1 MRFSTISCVMF
12 SLLAWASIV
21 PTRVSAQVE
30 LPLPV
35 NVLTRTEPVDFG
47 KEIMPILRRNC
58 LACHNTK
65 TPEGG
70 LVLET
75 LTSIQK
81 GGDTGPAVIAKDA
94 ATSLLMTRGTG
105 SEEPLMPPEDND
117 VGAKPLTPD
126 ELGLLKL
133 WIEQGANASES
144 SASETI
150 VWQSI
155 PESIRSVYSLDVS
168 PDGQLAAIGRAN
180 KVSIVDLATHSEID
194 RLVDPSLKVGEVA
207 DVDLIQTV
215 AFSPDGERIAT
226 GGFRSVRIWKKTPAT
241 PSNGSLPIKAAGL
254 AAIRADETMLAL
266 VNAIGDIEIWD
277 VATKARSQV
286 FSGQS
291 SSVVS
296 LAWAEQ
302 VNRLVVAEQH
312 GRVRVWDVA
321 AGTVVAE
328 AETNTILRDLDV
340 TLDGAHV
347 ITSTSTGTVQFFR
360 VTAENDKM
368 LISRVH
374 ESLGGVADATAICMV
389 SQPSVLAVIAK
400 GSGGVTVVEPNENK
414 EIRAIDH
421 GGVVSAL
428 ALSKDQAKL
437 ATGGRDGATRIWNLA
452 DGAKLQSMESTPSE
466 RLLLAQTQRDATRQK
481 NLVAR
486 LTATAGELAE
496 ALKKENEALVK
507 VTEARD
513 KAKEALTAEEKKHVD
528 ALALAAATQATLD
541 KAKQDTGMASEVLP
555 SATKTMEVAMA
566 NSNTLQQEIDALEK
580 QLAEKKTTLVSYT
593 ATVAK
598 SAADIEAAN
607 KLAAEAK
614 AMTEKATKEL
624 EEQTKAVA
632 AAAEAKTKSE
642 AELKNR
648 QQALD
653 ASNAAVQLAT
663 VAIPAHQTV
672 IDAETRIATATDA
685 ELASSQ
691 SLSHQ
696 PGDEVLGASFNR
708 DATRIAAVH
717 RDGSTR
723 VYRASDGLPTHAFHS
738 PSLGDAQVAFFQND
752 VCRFY
757 QDRYAEFYSTGVSWT
772 LERMIGGL
780 DKGVFVDRV
789 TALQFRPDSQVIAVG
804 GGSPSR
810 SGDVKL
816 FAVESGEL
824 LRDFG
829 DVHSDS
835 VLGLDFSPDGTAIA
849 SSGADRTIHL
859 LDVASGTSTRT
870 LEGHTH
876 HVIAVAWHADGDT
889 LASASADQSVKVWN
903 ASTGEVKRTI
913 TGFPKELTSIQY
925 VPGTNQVVVAC
936 ANGQVRL
943 SDTTNGNAVRNF
955 DGAGDFLYTVK
966 LTPDGQS
973 VLSGG
978 QSGTVRIWK
987 LADAALV
994 SELK

>member
-1 MRFSTISCVMF
+1 MRLTTIACVTF
-12 SLLAWASIV
+12 SLVAWVSIV
-21 PTRVSAQVE
+21 QTAVPAQAE

-35 NVLTRTEPVDFG
+35 NELTRTEPVDFG

-75 LTSIQK
+75 LASIQK
-81 GGDTGPAVIAKDA
+81 GGDTGPAVIAKDGT
-94 ATSLLMTRGTG
+94 TSLLMTRGTG

-133 WIEQGANASES
+133 WIEQGATGTDSPAT
-144 SASETI
+144 ETI
-150 VWQSI
+150 VWQRI
-155 PESIRSVYSLDVS
+155 PDSIRSVYSLDVS
-168 PDGQLAAIGRAN
+168 PDGQYAAIGRAN
-180 KVSIVDLATHSEID
+180 KVSIVELANHSEIA
-194 RLVDPSLKVGEVA
+194 RLVDPSLNVGEVA
-207 DVDLIQTV
+207 DVDLIQSI

-226 GGFRSVRIWKKTPAT
+226 GGFRSVRLWKKTPVT
-241 PSNGSLPIKAAGL
+241 PANESLLAKASGAV
-254 AAIRADETMLAL
+254 AIRADETTLAL
-266 VNAIGDIEIWD
+266 VNAIGDVEVWD
-277 VATKARSQV
+277 VANQTRSQV
-286 FSGQS
+286 LSGQS

-296 LAWAEQ
+296 LAWADQ
-302 VNRLVVAEQH
+302 ANRLIVAEQH
-312 GRVRVWDVA
+312 GRIRVWDVA
-321 AGTVVAE
+321 TGNVVTE
-328 AETNTILRDLDV
+328 TETNTILRDVDV
-340 TLDGAHV
+340 SLDGAHM
-347 ITSTSTGTVQFFR
+347 ITSTSKGAVNFFR
-360 VTAENDKM
+360 VTTENDKTS
-368 LISRVH
+368 ITRVH
-374 ESLGGVADATAICMV
+374 ESLGGVTDATAICLA
-389 SQPSVLAVIAK
+389 SQPSMLVVIAK
-400 GSGGVTVVEPNENK
+400 GSGGVTIVEPNENK
-414 EIRAIDH
+414 EVRAIDH
-421 GGVVSAL
+421 GGVVASL
-428 ALSKDQAKL
+428 ALSSDQTKL
-437 ATGGRDGATRIWNLA
+437 ATGGRDGATRLWNLA

-466 RLLLAQTQRDATRQK
+466 RLMLAQAQRDATRQK

-486 LTATAGELAE
+486 LTTKTGELTE
-496 ALKKENEALVK
+496 ALKKENEALAK

-513 KAKEALTAEEKKHVD
+513 KAKEALAAEEKKHAD
-528 ALALAAATQATLD
+528 AVALVAVTKATLD
-541 KAKQDTGMASEVLP
+541 KAKQDTGMASEMLP

-566 NSNTLQQEIDALEK
+566 NAVTTQQEIDALEK
-580 QLAEKKTTLVSYT
+580 QLAEKKATLVTLT
-593 ATVAK
+593 ATLTK
-598 SAADIEAAN
+598 STADIEAAN

-614 AMTEKATKEL
+614 AITEKATKEL

-632 AAAEAKTKSE
+632 AAEAAKATSE
-642 AELKNR
+642 TELKNR

-653 ASNAAVQLAT
+653 ASSAAVQLAT
-663 VAIPAHQTV
+663 AAIPTHQAV
-672 IDAETRIATATDA
+672 IDAETRIAGAIDA
-685 ELASSQ
+685 ELATSQ
-691 SLSHQ
+691 SLAKQ
-696 PGDEVLGASFNR
+696 PGDEVLDVTFNR
-708 DATRIAAVH
+708 DASRIATVH
-717 RDGSTR
+717 GDGSTR

-738 PSLGDAQVAFFQND
+738 PSLDDAQVAFLQND

-757 QDRYAEFYSTGVSWT
+757 QGSSSEVYATAVQWT
-772 LERMIGGL
+772 LERMIGGI
-780 DKGVFVDRV
+780 DAGVFVDRV
-789 TALQFRPDSQVIAVG
+789 TALQFRRDSQVIAVG

-810 SGDVKL
+810 SGDVRL

-824 LRDFG
+824 VRDFG

-835 VLGLDFSPDGTAIA
+835 VLGLDFSPDGNTIA
-849 SSGADRTIHL
+849 SAGADRTIHL

-876 HVIAVAWHADGDT
+876 HVIAVAWHSDGEA

-903 ASTGEVKRTI
+903 ASTGEVNRTI

-966 LTPDGQS
+966 LTPDAQS

-978 QSGTVRIWK
+978 QSGTVRMWK
-987 LADAALV
+987 LADGALL